1 LEKHGQ
7 EIVSL
12 CWCCRII
19 LTTDVA
25 GVGKQ
30 GDIKAVPLGFWRNF
44 LLPKK
49 QAEIASEQILA

>member
-1 LEKHGQ
+1 
-7 EIVSL
+7 
-12 CWCCRII
+12 
-19 LTTDVA
+19 
-25 GVGKQ
+25 VGKQ